1 MTPPVPFDMQCGPY
15 TLTFSTKTHVM
26 GILNVT
32 PDSFYDGG
40 RYRDTER
47 AVQRALEM
55 QDQGADIID
64 IGGESTRPGADP
76 VSVDEELDRVLP
88 VIEKLSG
95 LLTIPVSV
103 DTRKARVAEKAL
115 EAGAHMVNDISGL
128 RHDEEMVEVIAEK
141 KVPAVIMHIRGTPG
155 DMQKNTDYKDLMREI
170 KDYLQAGLN
179 MALQAGIPEE
189 KLLIDPGIGFGKKWA
204 DNFRVLSALDSL
216 ADLGCAIC
224 VGVSRKSFIGWA
236 LDRPEEDR
244 LFGTVAAV
252 TAAVLRGAHVVRVHD
267 VRPAVDAVRIA
278 DRVLGKPKDE

>member
-1 MTPPVPFDMQCGPY
+1 MQCGPY